1 MHIAHQGC
9 QLHYWIE
16 GSGTPI
22 LWIQGSGVHG
32 AGWRPQ
38 IDVLS
43 ARYQC
48 IWFDNRGMGQ
58 SQPAAPP
65 ITVEQMTADALAV
78 MDAAGCASAHIVGHS
93 LGGLIAQH
101 LALTARPRVKSLSLL
116 CTFSR
121 GQDATAL
128 TPWMLWVG
136 LRTRIGNKRQR
147 RRAFLQMVMPPET
160 YSSAD
165 LDALAQQLEPLF
177 GHDLADQPPV
187 VMRQLR
193 AMARFD
199 AGSRLRELASI
210 PTLVLSGELDRI
222 APPVSGRALA
232 AAIPGA
238 RYVELAGAGHAAP
251 IHRAGEIN
259 ALLAEH
265 FAASEGS
272 ARSAPVPARP
282 ITPSAG

>member
-177 GHDLADQPPV
+177 GHDLADQPPI
-187 VMRQLR
+187 VMAQLK
-193 AMARFD
+193 AMSRYD
-199 AGSRLRELASI
+199 ATPRLKELAGI
-210 PTLVLSGELDRI
+210 PTLVVSAAHDRI
-222 APPVSGRALA
+222 ARPECGRQIA
-232 AAIPGA
+232 ASIPGA
-238 RYVELAGAGHAAP
+238 RYVEFPDSAHGAP
-251 IHRAGEIN
+251 IQFAERMN
-259 ALLAEH
+259 QLLLE
-265 FAASEGS
+265 FWQ
-272 ARSAPVPARP
+272 APAK
-282 ITPSAG
+282 